1 MSIAPRRQGAL
12 AGMLGLLC
20 LAVCA
25 SVAAAAPSRVIALG
39 SDVTEIVHALGEE
52 GRLVARDATSQYPES
67 VRALPDVGYLRQ
79 LGAEGVLSLR
89 PDLILAAPDA
99 GPREALE
106 QMRSTGVTVA
116 DMPKGHGADALIARV
131 KQIADVLGVPEKGE
145 ALAAKLR
152 TEIAAAEAEVA
163 KMQGRPK
170 VLFIIAAAGGS
181 PQAAGR
187 HTAADTMIALA
198 GGENVFAAHE
208 GYKAVSLE
216 TTAAAGP
223 DAIAMM
229 THTLA
234 NMGGLDGVTKHPA
247 LRLTPA
253 AKTRRIVTDD
263 GGYMLGF
270 GPRLPQAILDFAR
283 AIRGGGKS

>member
-1 MSIAPRRQGAL
+1 M
-12 AGMLGLLC
+12 
-20 LAVCA
+20 
-25 SVAAAAPSRVIALG
+25 
-39 SDVTEIVHALGEE
+39 
-52 GRLVARDATSQYPES
+52 
-67 VRALPDVGYLRQ
+67 
-79 LGAEGVLSLR
+79 SLR

-106 QMRSTGVTVA
+106 QIRSTGVTVSA
-116 DMPKGHGADALIARV
+116 MPKGHGPDALLARV
-131 KQIADVLGVPEKGE
+131 KLIAEVLGVPEKGE
-145 ALAAKLR
+145 ALASKLR
-152 TEIAAAEAEVA
+152 TEIAEAEAEVA
-163 KMQGRPK
+163 KMEGHPK

-208 GYKAVSLE
+208 GYKAVSME

-234 NMGGLDGVTKHPA
+234 NMGGMDGVAKHPA

-253 AKTRRIVTDD
+253 AKTGRIVTEE
-263 GGYMLGF
+263 GGYLLGF
-270 GPRLPQAILDFAR
+270 GPRLPQAILEFAR